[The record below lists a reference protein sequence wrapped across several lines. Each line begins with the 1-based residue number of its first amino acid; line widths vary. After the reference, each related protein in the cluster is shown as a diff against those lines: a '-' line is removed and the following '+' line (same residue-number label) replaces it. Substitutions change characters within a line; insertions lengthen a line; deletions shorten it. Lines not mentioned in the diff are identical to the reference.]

1 MMDDIQN
8 QEIEGS
14 VLLLGVAYAATFIVT
29 ILWFAGNIGI

>member
-14 VLLLGVAYAATFIVT
+14 MLLLGAAYAVTFIVT
-29 ILWFAGNIGI
+29 ILWFASHIGI